1 VLAVEVEAFAH
12 AGHEADFGGGVG
24 FESGGHGVPLDVR
37 SACAGCPGGDTAA
50 GGGADVWP
58 GERRAAKMQA
68 WHDLPIMG
76 RWRAAKRERRG

>member
-1 VLAVEVEAFAH
+1 MLAVEVEAFAH

-37 SACAGCPGGDTAA
+37 PACAGRPGGDTAA

-58 GERRAAKMQA
+58 GERRAAKIQA

-76 RWRAAKRERRG
+76 RWGATPGRRE